1 MSIRVYNT
9 LSREKEDFVPLE
21 DKRVRM
27 YVCGPTVYASAHIG
41 HAMSYILFDAIRR
54 YLEYRGYDVRHVQ
67 NFTDV
72 DDKIINRANQEGIPP
87 TELAER
93 YIREFLTESQELNL
107 LPAHVYP
114 RASRE
119 IGPIISIIETL
130 IEQGHA
136 YVVEGD
142 VYFRVTSK
150 EDYGKLSHR
159 TLEEMQAGERVEV
172 DVRKEHPMDF
182 ALWKSA
188 KPGEPA
194 WESPWG
200 PGRPGWHIECSAMS
214 ATYLGPQI
222 DIHGGGQDLIFPHH
236 ENEIA
241 QSECCTGEQ
250 PFVRYW
256 LHNGLLQMGGQ
267 KMAKSVGNLITI
279 RQILD
284 KYDADAL
291 RLFVLSSYYRRPLT
305 YTEDSLPSAARAVE
319 RIRTVFRQKEGEQP
333 VEASQAVTD
342 ALLTAAHQA
351 KEAFVAAMDD
361 DFNTAQ
367 AIGYLFDLVR
377 EINRGR
383 EQGASA
389 GALVEAKGIL
399 AELAG
404 VLGFRLEPPRGE
416 REMEAAPFIDLLI
429 AVRAGLRSRKQ
440 WDLADDVRNRL
451 AGLGVTL
458 EDKPDGT
465 IWRLERC

>member
-1 MSIRVYNT
+1 MRVYNT

-27 YVCGPTVYASAHIG
+27 YVCGPTVYSSAHIG

-72 DDKIINRANQEGIPP
+72 DDKIINRANKEGIPP

-93 YIREFLTESQELNL
+93 YIREFLAESQELNL

-114 RASRE
+114 RASQE
-119 IGPIISIIETL
+119 IGPIIGIIKTL

-136 YVVEGD
+136 YVVDGD

-159 TLEEMQAGERVEV
+159 TLEEMQAGERVEI

-194 WESPWG
+194 WDSPWG

-214 ATYLGPQI
+214 HRYLGPQI

-241 QSECCTGEQ
+241 QSECCTGKK

-256 LHNGLLQMGGQ
+256 MHNGLLQVGGE

-279 RQILD
+279 RQLLD
-284 KYDADAL
+284 EYDSDAL

-305 YTEDSLPSAARAVE
+305 YTADSLPAASKAIE
-319 RIRTVFRQKEGEQP
+319 R
-333 VEASQAVTD
+333 
-342 ALLTAAHQA
+342 
-351 KEAFVAAMDD
+351 
-361 DFNTAQ
+361 
-367 AIGYLFDLVR
+367 
-377 EINRGR
+377 
-383 EQGASA
+383 
-389 GALVEAKGIL
+389 
-399 AELAG
+399 
-404 VLGFRLEPPRGE
+404 
-416 REMEAAPFIDLLI
+416 
-429 AVRAGLRSRKQ
+429 LR
-440 WDLADDVRNRL
+440 
-451 AGLGVTL
+451 
-458 EDKPDGT
+458 
-465 IWRLERC
+465 